1 MKANYL
7 LIEQFNDSGIL
18 RYYAAWLHFKRVF
31 VNGCFYESTN
41 IASRVGLSRNTTKK
55 YVKFFLDNG
64 WASYHKGNFRLSGKH
79 SLKLLYGVKLIRDVS
94 LKKYGTVTDIL
105 NSLRYSILDIK
116 FKQFKYIQSN
126 YRDLVNPRNIKA
138 YKAAKRKNI
147 FFYPLQDESEHIAL
161 SYIKIAKMLNVS
173 KSKAVQL
180 IKEFSK
186 YLVKVPGVMVCLGKF
201 HSRGV
206 DYIKGNQF
214 ISKGNLYGVT
224 CNKYEFL

>member
-7 LIEQFNDSGIL
+7 LIEQFNESGIL

-55 YVKFFLDNG
+55 YIKFFLDNG
-64 WASYHKGNFRLSGKH
+64 WASYHKGNFRLSGKC
-79 SLKLLYGVKLIRDVS
+79 SLKLLYGVKLIRDVN
-94 LKKYGTVTDIL
+94 LKRHGTLTDIL

-126 YRDLVNPRNIKA
+126 YRDLVNPKNITA
-138 YKAAKRKNI
+138 YKAAKRKSI
-147 FFYPLQDESEHIAL
+147 SFSMLQDESKHIAL
-161 SYIKIAKMLNVS
+161 SYISIAKMLNVS

-180 IKEFSK
+180 IKQFSE
-186 YLVKVPGVMVCLGKF
+186 YLVKVPGVMACLGKF
-201 HSRGV
+201 HRLGGDSIRHNEF
-206 DYIKGNQF
+206 IFKG
-214 ISKGNLYGVT
+214 SLYVVT
-224 CNKYEFL
+224 SNKYEFL